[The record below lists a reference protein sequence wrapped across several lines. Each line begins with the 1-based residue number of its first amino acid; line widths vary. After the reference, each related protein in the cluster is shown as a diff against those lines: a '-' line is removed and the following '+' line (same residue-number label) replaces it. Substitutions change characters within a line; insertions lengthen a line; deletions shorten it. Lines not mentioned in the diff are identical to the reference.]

1 MRIWVTTM
9 GEYDTGQVDENSDPI
24 MASRPNGLDFD
35 SAWAQ
40 WPVVDD
46 DDNTQVIAPAGPAI
60 VALAKDLDAAP
71 SAGRDFGDPS
81 EIWEGQDLGA
91 VDKDGNPVLTQVLV
105 SPYHT
110 VPLGLTATRTIETWI
125 GMEEDELIGSTRA
138 ECIRAITADENAAIG
153 CTWGP
158 TKVGARCWPAAT
170 KQVRRFRRRED
181 RQWYDGL
188 NLAQRNFIRALTDE
202 QKDELRATPIV
213 DRAALLTSWV

>member
-1 MRIWVTTM
+1 M

-24 MASRPNGLDFD
+24 MASRPNGLDID
-35 SAWAQ
+35 SPWAR

-46 DDNTQVIAPAGPAI
+46 DDQVQVIAPAGPAI
-60 VALAKDLDAAP
+60 VAMAKDLDAAP

-81 EIWEGQDLGA
+81 EIWEDQDLGA
-91 VDKDGNPVLTQVLV
+91 GTDPETGLPILTPVLV

-153 CTWGP
+153 CTWGAA
-158 TKVGARCWPAAT
+158 KVGARCWPATT

-181 RQWYDGL
+181 RTWYDGL

-202 QKDELRATPIV
+202 QKDELRATPIA

>member
-1 MRIWVTTM
+1 M

-24 MASRPNGLDFD
+24 MGQRPNGLDFD

-46 DDNTQVIAPAGPAI
+46 DDQVQVIAPAGPAI
-60 VALAKDLDAAP
+60 VAMAKDLDAAP

-158 TKVGARCWPAAT
+158 TKVGARCWPATT

-181 RQWYDGL
+181 RTWYNGL